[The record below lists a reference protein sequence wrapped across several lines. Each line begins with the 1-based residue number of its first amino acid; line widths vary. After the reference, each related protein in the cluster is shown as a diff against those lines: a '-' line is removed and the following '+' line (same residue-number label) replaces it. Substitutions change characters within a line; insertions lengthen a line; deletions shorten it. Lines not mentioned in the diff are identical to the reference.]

1 MNRRRAAQLTLG
13 LGGLLGQNVALER
26 LTALDGAAAANLKAL
41 GSAFLGF
48 HLGHDDSLNLNSLLI

>member
-1 MNRRRAAQLTLG
+1 MDRRRAAQLTLG

-41 GSAFLGF
+41 GGAFLGF
-48 HLGHDDSLNLNSLLI
+48 NLGPVDYLN